1 MSQENAYLLGH
12 ADQEMERL
20 KLQAACLEG
29 LTRRLIREC
38 GIEAGM
44 VVADFGS
51 GAGDVAM
58 LVAEAVGEGGK
69 VIGVEAEPR
78 AVAMARA
85 RAQAAGLSQVT
96 FEVGSDSD
104 LARLGPFD
112 AVISRCVLVHQP
124 DPSATLRRL
133 AAAVRR
139 GGVVACMEPAVHVD
153 TITLPEVELIR
164 AFSDSMSKF
173 MRVALPS
180 PDIAGR
186 IIPCFIDA
194 GLPTP
199 KVLWEAIVPTLD
211 LRLLQLGVLTYQTFL
226 PLMQRFGT
234 VDQRVGDPATLY
246 DRLLDAA
253 VAARAQSVLTPY
265 VSAWARRDEPG
276 PTPFASAREA

>member
-1 MSQENAYLLGH
+1 MSQEHAYLLGH
-12 ADQEMERL
+12 SDREMERL

-58 LVAEAVGEGGK
+58 LVAEAVGQGGK
-69 VIGVEAEPR
+69 VIGVEAELR
-78 AVAMARA
+78 AVEMAKARA
-85 RAQAAGLSQVT
+85 LAAGLSQVA
-96 FEVGSDSD
+96 FEVGTDAD

-112 AVISRCVLVHQP
+112 AVIGRCVLVHQH
-124 DPSATLRRL
+124 DPAATLRRV

-139 GGVVACMEPAVHVD
+139 GGLVAFMEPAAHVD
-153 TITLPEVELIR
+153 TMTLPEVELIR

-173 MRVALPS
+173 MRAALPS

-194 GLPTP
+194 GLPIP
-199 KVLWEAIVPTLD
+199 KVLWESIVPGSD
-211 LRLLQLGVLTYQTFL
+211 LRFLRLGVLTYETFL

-234 VDQRVGDPATLY
+234 VDPRVGDPATLY
-246 DRLLDAA
+246 DRLLNAG
-253 VAARAQSVLTPY
+253 VAARAQSVMMPY

-276 PTPFASAREA
+276 PEPFGSGRDA

>member
-1 MSQENAYLLGH
+1 MSQDNAYLLGH

-58 LVAEAVGEGGK
+58 LVAETVGEGGK
-69 VIGVEAEPR
+69 VIGVDAEPR
-78 AVAMARA
+78 AVARA

-112 AVISRCVLVHQP
+112 AVICRCVLVHQP
-124 DPSATLRRL
+124 DPAATLRRF

-153 TITLPEVELIR
+153 SITLPEVELIR
-164 AFSDSMSKF
+164 AFGDSISKF
-173 MRVALPS
+173 MRAALPS

-194 GLPTP
+194 GLPAP
-199 KVLWEAIVPTLD
+199 KVLWEAIVPSLD

-226 PLMQRFGT
+226 PLMQRFGA
-234 VDQRVGDPATLY
+234 VDPRVGDPATLY

-253 VAARAQSVLTPY
+253 VTARAQSVLMPY
-265 VSAWARRDEPG
+265 ASAWARLADPG
-276 PTPFASAREA
+276 TPPFASASEA